1 MTKNNWANTVSL
13 QKVMWHT
20 SAVQTQRR
28 EVAWRVK
35 KHKVTEEQREGG
47 KERENKTGWEREIIS
62 TGMGKNGEG

>member
-1 MTKNNWANTVSL
+1 
-13 QKVMWHT
+13 MWHT

-47 KERENKTGWEREIIS
+47 KERENETGWEREIIS